1 MNKRALRVLEFDKIK
16 KKVEVYATTSA
27 TKNLIGELEP
37 YESAYEA
44 ARSLEET
51 NEALELLMKK
61 GNPPFD
67 GLYNIDD
74 YVSRCEK
81 GGDISAEGLLKIAN
95 MLRSSRRFKQYISRK
110 DEEQVY
116 ERIEEIAQNLVPIKS
131 LEDSIFLAIVSED
144 EIADRASEALYKI
157 RTSLK
162 NKNSSIREKLGS
174 VMRNYSKYMQD
185 NLYTMRGDRYV
196 IPVKAEHRGSVEG
209 LVHDQSSTGA
219 TLFIEPIGLVNLNNE
234 IKQLML
240 KEKAEVERIL
250 AELSTK
256 VYNSIISVKLDWET
270 LCVLDFIFAKAKYG
284 LEINGSKPIIN
295 ENGKVNLI
303 RVRHP
308 LINKD
313 NVVPSD
319 IFIGDKFSSLIITG
333 PNTGGKTV
341 TLKTLGLVNMM
352 GLSGL
357 LIPAD
362 SGSEISFFEEIYADI
377 GDEQSIEQSL
387 STFSS
392 HMTNIVKIMDNAD
405 DKSLALFDELGAG
418 TDPTEGAALAISI
431 LEKLRARGCFIAATT
446 HYSELKA
453 YALRTEGVENGSVE
467 FNVETLRPTYKLLIG
482 IPGKSNAF
490 NISRRLGLS
499 EEVIEY
505 AKTVISEDTLEFED
519 LIQNLQEKSISAEE
533 NAKVAERYKLEAKS
547 LKEKYQIKLTNIE
560 NVRENQFEQAR
571 REARNI
577 LREAREEADEIIKN
591 MKEIEKEGLSNPDIK
606 RKLNEARG
614 KIEKSISKTDMGLNE
629 KQHEGEELE
638 EVFEGMD
645 AFLPSLNQKVV
656 VLSNPDRKGEVLV
669 EAGIMKVNVKV
680 KDLRKAPSNRQEKRN
695 GKSSKKVNLNLS
707 RIDSSIDL
715 RGLDAEE
722 ALYRVDKYLDEAY
735 LAGMTEVSVIHG
747 KGTGILRKSIADM
760 LRRHVH
766 VKSHRLG
773 VYGEGGDGVTV
784 VILK

>member
-1 MNKRALRVLEFDKIK
+1 MNNRALRVLEFDKVK
-16 KKVEVYATTSA
+16 QKVAAYATTSA
-27 TKNLIGELEP
+27 TKELIAELEP
-37 YESAYEA
+37 YETAFEVK
-44 ARSLEET
+44 RSLEET

-61 GNPPFD
+61 GNPPFE
-67 GLYNIDD
+67 GLYNIND

-81 GGDISAEGLLKIAN
+81 GGDLSAAGLLKIAN
-95 MLRSSRRFKQYISRK
+95 MLRAARRFKEYIARK
-110 DEEQVY
+110 DEEQGY
-116 ERIEEIAQNLVPIKS
+116 ENIEEIAQNLLGIKN

-162 NKNSSIREKLGS
+162 NKNNSIREKLGS
-174 VMRNYSKYMQD
+174 VMKNYSKYMQD

-196 IPVKAEHRGSVEG
+196 IPVKAEHKGSVEG

-234 IKQLML
+234 IKELML
-240 KEKAEVERIL
+240 KEKAEIERIL
-250 AELSTK
+250 AELSTR
-256 VYNSIISVKLDWET
+256 VYNSIATVKLDWEI
-270 LCVLDFIFAKAKYG
+270 LCTLDFIFAKAKYG
-284 LEINGSKPIIN
+284 LEINGIKPEIN
-295 ENGKVNLI
+295 EQGKINLI

-308 LINKD
+308 LIDKD
-313 NVVPSD
+313 RVVPSD
-319 IFIGDKFSSLIITG
+319 IFMGDAFTSLIITG

-341 TLKTLGLVNMM
+341 TLKTLGLVHIMA
-352 GLSGL
+352 LSGL
-357 LIPAD
+357 LLPAD

-392 HMTNIVKIMDNAD
+392 HMTNIVEIMKSANN
-405 DKSLALFDELGAG
+405 KSLALFDELGAG

-453 YALRTEGVENGSVE
+453 YALRTVGVENGSVE

-505 AKTVISEDTLEFED
+505 AKDIISEDTLQFED
-519 LIQNLQEKSISAEE
+519 LIQHLQEKSISAEE
-533 NAKVAERYKLEAKS
+533 NAKQAEKYKLEAKA
-547 LKEKYQIKLTNIE
+547 LKEKYQVKLDNLE

-577 LREAREEADEIIKN
+577 LRQAREEADEIIKN
-591 MKEIEKEGLSNPDIK
+591 MKELEKEALSNPDIK
-606 RKLNEARG
+606 RKMNEARN
-614 KIEKSISKTDMGLNE
+614 KIDNSISKTDIGLNK
-629 KQHEGEELE
+629 KQHEGEELK
-638 EVFEGMD
+638 EVYEGMD
-645 AFLPSLNQKVV
+645 AYLPSLNQKVV
-656 VLSNPDRKGEVLV
+656 VLSAPDKKGEVIV
-669 EAGIMKVNVKV
+669 EAGIMKINVKV
-680 KDLRKAPSNRQEKRN
+680 KDLRKAPSNRQEKKTN
-695 GKSSKKVNLNLS
+695 KSNKKVNLNLNQ
-707 RIDSSIDL
+707 IDSSIDL

-735 LAGMTEVSVIHG
+735 LAGMPEVSIIHG

-760 LRRHVH
+760 LKRHIH

>member
-1 MNKRALRVLEFDKIK
+1 
-16 KKVEVYATTSA
+16 
-27 TKNLIGELEP
+27 
-37 YESAYEA
+37 
-44 ARSLEET
+44 
-51 NEALELLMKK
+51 
-61 GNPPFD
+61 
-67 GLYNIDD
+67 
-74 YVSRCEK
+74 
-81 GGDISAEGLLKIAN
+81 
-95 MLRSSRRFKQYISRK
+95 
-110 DEEQVY
+110 
-116 ERIEEIAQNLVPIKS
+116 
-131 LEDSIFLAIVSED
+131 
-144 EIADRASEALYKI
+144 
-157 RTSLK
+157 
-162 NKNSSIREKLGS
+162 
-174 VMRNYSKYMQD
+174 
-185 NLYTMRGDRYV
+185 
-196 IPVKAEHRGSVEG
+196 
-209 LVHDQSSTGA
+209 
-219 TLFIEPIGLVNLNNE
+219 
-234 IKQLML
+234 ML